1 MTKYV
6 ITMHPE
12 GICLN
17 PKEYAL
23 DKPDGDVLLFDS
35 RNQALTYL
43 RANWD
48 DMPENPA
55 DIDEYGVFVE
65 LYNHNA
71 SGERP

>member
-12 GICLN
+12 GICLTA
-17 PKEYAL
+17 KEYAL
-23 DKPDGDVLLFDS
+23 DKPDGDVLLFNS

-65 LYNHNA
+65 LYNQNA

>member
-1 MTKYV
+1 MTKYA

-12 GICLN
+12 GISLN

-48 DMPENPA
+48 DMPDNA
-55 DIDEYGVFVE
+55 DDIDEYGVFVE
-65 LYNHNA
+65 LYNQNA